1 MQNTTSTNTNPE
13 SSKNPLNLPSRLIPR
28 ARSSN
33 WVPKITTE
41 EPEKKEETPELKQRE
56 EKEALNPKFPA
67 DLLNQNP
74 KDTLREYTKTEVFKQ
89 NLISKIKILFPEDSE
104 NVSIKDYEFFDSLN
118 CESHKIVI
126 CGDKKFH
133 FKPAFQTQSCNNGS
147 KYNELFYYKMCEHL
161 GIGPRCDGIVMEDS
175 GALFILTDDLS
186 TRNLKGS
193 LKEISFAT
201 RRQDIDKFKT
211 IPSRDKDN
219 IHRVALNLA
228 ISLMDLDDLK
238 FNQGNIGIKTSRII
252 GKSEVKEKIFLVDF
266 TICEKFG
273 IFISDVSMKD
283 YIKSIADLIRILNT
297 NGPINDKIKSDFFIP
312 SSLTQDSLK
321 TAIQKLFIDDEGNPT
336 KMLDAIDKSYNYSL
350 SLLDETTYQTRDGLT
365 LEQDKE
371 IHRQALEQRVAKQRQ
386 IIQSF
391 MEIPEVKQCLEE
403 KSRELKSE
411 RSIAEISTSEIIQTL
426 NSDESSPT
434 REAPPIK
441 FSRVTQLSEDN
452 ERKDDSPSPS
462 TQSSTQTI
470 SASPV
475 SRTDSPFSPSP
486 Y

>member
-1 MQNTTSTNTNPE
+1 MQSEPSINTKPE
-13 SSKNPLNLPSRLIPR
+13 SSNKPLNLPSSRIPR

-41 EPEKKEETPELKQRE
+41 EPEKKEETSELKQRPE
-56 EKEALNPKFPA
+56 EEVLNPKFPA
-67 DLLNQNP
+67 DLSNQDL
-74 KDTLREYTKTEVFKQ
+74 KDVLKIYTKTEIFRQ
-89 NLISKIKILFPEDSE
+89 NLIAKIKILFPEDSE
-104 NVSIKDYEFFDSLN
+104 NVSIKDYEFTDSHN

-133 FKPAFQTQSCNNGS
+133 FKPTFQCQGTNAGS
-147 KYNELFYYKMCEHL
+147 KFNELFYYKMCEHL
-161 GIGPRCDGIVMEDS
+161 GIGPQCHGIIMEDS
-175 GALFILTDDLS
+175 GALFILTEDLS

-201 RRQDIDKFKT
+201 RKQDMEKYRAL
-211 IPSRDKDN
+211 PSRDTDN

-228 ISLMDLDDLK
+228 ISLMDLDDLE
-238 FNQGNIGIKTSRII
+238 FNKGNIGIKTSRNIET
-252 GKSEVKEKIFLVDF
+252 SETKEKIFLVDF
-266 TICEKFG
+266 TIREKFG
-273 IFISDVSMKD
+273 IFISDESMKD

-297 NGPINDKIKSDFFIP
+297 DGPIPAQIISDFFIP
-312 SSLTQDSLK
+312 SSLTQNSLK

-365 LEQDKE
+365 LEQDKA
-371 IHRQALEQRVAKQRQ
+371 IHRQAMNERVTKQRK

-403 KSRELKSE
+403 KSRELKSK

-441 FSRVTQLSEDN
+441 FLGVTQLSEDN

-462 TQSSTQTI
+462 TQSANQTA
-470 SASPV
+470 SVSPV
-475 SRTDSPFSPSP
+475 SRTGSPLEL
-486 Y
+486 

>member
-1 MQNTTSTNTNPE
+1 MQSETSINTNLE
-13 SSKNPLNLPSRLIPR
+13 SSKNPLPPSSRQLVR
-28 ARSSN
+28 RRTSKWGAK
-33 WVPKITTE
+33 VTTE
-41 EPEKKEETPELKQRE
+41 ESEKKEETSELKQRE
-56 EKEALNPKFPA
+56 EEEALNPKFSA
-67 DLLNQNP
+67 DLSNQDL
-74 KDTLREYTKTEVFKQ
+74 KETLKIYTTTEIFKQ
-89 NLISKIKILFPEDSE
+89 NLIAKIKILFPEDSE
-104 NVSIKDYEFFDSLN
+104 NVSIKDYEFTDSHN
-118 CESHKIVI
+118 YASHKIVI

-133 FKPAFQTQSCNNGS
+133 FKPAFQCQGTNAGS

-161 GIGPRCDGIVMEDS
+161 GIGPQCHGIIMEDS
-175 GALFILTDDLS
+175 GALFILTEDLS

-201 RRQDIDKFKT
+201 RKQDMEKYRAL
-211 IPSRDKDN
+211 PSRDTDN

-228 ISLMDLDDLK
+228 ISLMDLDDLE
-238 FNQGNIGIKTSRII
+238 FNQGNIGIKTSRSIEA
-252 GKSEVKEKIFLVDF
+252 SETKEKIFLVDF
-266 TICEKFG
+266 TIREKFG
-273 IFISDVSMKD
+273 IFTSDESMKD

-297 NGPINDKIKSDFFIP
+297 DGPIQDKIKSDFFIP

-336 KMLDAIDKSYNYSL
+336 KMLDAIDKSYSYSL

-365 LEQDKE
+365 LEQDKA

-391 MEIPEVKQCLEE
+391 MQIPEVKQCLEE
-403 KSRELKSE
+403 KSREIKLK
-411 RSIAEISTSEIIQTL
+411 RSIEEISTNENIQTL

>member
-1 MQNTTSTNTNPE
+1 MPQSKPNPITNIVLVQTDFPCSPSIYRTPIYTAKSSDTEFRNILDLRNTLGEYASTPNFNENLVKKFSQIHPSITNFE
-13 SSKNPLNLPSRLIPR
+13 IKQYFSRETLNSK
-28 ARSSN
+28 
-33 WVPKITTE
+33 
-41 EPEKKEETPELKQRE
+41 
-56 EKEALNPKFPA
+56 
-67 DLLNQNP
+67 
-74 KDTLREYTKTEVFKQ
+74 
-89 NLISKIKILFPEDSE
+89 
-104 NVSIKDYEFFDSLN
+104 
-118 CESHKIVI
+118 SHKII
-126 CGDKKFH
+126 MIDGKESFH
-133 FKPAFQTQSCNNGS
+133 VKPTIQTFNKTDGT

-175 GALFILTDDLS
+175 GALFILTEDLS

-201 RRQDIDKFKT
+201 RKQDIDKFKT
-211 IPSRDKDN
+211 IPNRDKDN
-219 IHRVALNLA
+219 IHRVVLNLA
-228 ISLMDLDDLK
+228 TLLMDLDDLK
-238 FNQGNIGIKTSRII
+238 SNTGNTGIKKTIQADSPQI
-252 GKSEVKEKIFLVDF
+252 KEKVFLVDF
-266 TICEKFG
+266 TICEMFG
-273 IFISDVSMKD
+273 IFGTNDHKNLFEFISKILQGEDVSQNPI
-283 YIKSIADLIRILNT
+283 YKSYLEN
-297 NGPINDKIKSDFFIP
+297 FFIP
-312 SSLTQDSLK
+312 CKLDKDTLE
-321 TAIQKLFIDDEGNPT
+321 TAIQKLCIDDEGNPA
-336 KMLDAIDKSYNYSL
+336 KFLKAIDDSKKYTLELLEKSNYAT
-350 SLLDETTYQTRDGLT
+350 LDDDT

-386 IIQSF
+386 IIKEF
-391 MEIPEVKQCLEE
+391 LEVPAIKDCID
-403 KSRELKSE
+403 KKISELKSK

-462 TQSSTQTI
+462 TQSSTRTI